1 MCFSGKPQKGSASGQ
16 PVKPDICSW
25 HWGLWNW
32 TLRPIPVFSLQCLT
46 HPHQPYTCSSR
57 SHFYNAGNFRLSFS
71 PSPFLFL
78 SLFFPLL
85 HPLSFKPPL
94 SFEKFQVEWIQCSQ
108 TSLHIKS
115 SLCTSARNYLLW
127 RISTLI
133 SSKAG
138 FCGVRTKWH
147 NTLQTK
153 SLIKWHWENLASSS
167 FYLPRN

>member
-1 MCFSGKPQKGSASGQ
+1 MGSHKIPFLSEGGGKVWDLITMCLSGKPQKGSASGQ

-46 HPHQPYTCSSR
+46 HPHQPHTCSSR

-85 HPLSFKPPL
+85 HPLSFKPP
-94 SFEKFQVEWIQCSQ
+94 SFLWKVSSRMNSVFSD
-108 TSLHIKS
+108 KS
-115 SLCTSARNYLLW
+115 SHKELTMHFSQKLSPLKNLYFNLLQGRFLW
-127 RISTLI
+127 
-133 SSKAG
+133 
-138 FCGVRTKWH
+138 C
-147 NTLQTK
+147 
-153 SLIKWHWENLASSS
+153 
-167 FYLPRN
+167 